1 MLSLPISI
9 SISFSRFA
17 PSAFSHSDAL
27 RRKIFTTEQRSEPIL
42 TFSSL
47 DQVCVHYSLPHKK
60 NPILNLNLDIHCL
73 NLNLELSFMGRKE
86 QYILWRVMVSLV
98 RRRSRFGIGR
108 ESFNAAN
115 SICFDQAFKSESLF
129 LDALLQGRCANYS
142 NKHYSLMDRS
152 ANGRGVAHCLPISA
166 HTQNGIFCI
175 DVAQL

>member
-1 MLSLPISI
+1 MESYGI
-9 SISFSRFA
+9 
-17 PSAFSHSDAL
+17 
-27 RRKIFTTEQRSEPIL
+27 T
-42 TFSSL
+42 
-47 DQVCVHYSLPHKK
+47 
-60 NPILNLNLDIHCL
+60 
-73 NLNLELSFMGRKE
+73 GKE
-86 QYILWRVMVSLV
+86 EITVWNWE
-98 RRRSRFGIGR
+98 R

-166 HTQNGIFCI
+166 HTQNGICCI